1 MEVIA
6 LFVLSSWSAPINN
19 PQQPDKIDVTQMP
32 IALKELLELEQNTPL
47 GERIDQNSQLMLGL
61 PYLFDAIGEEQLPD
75 EDPLFRYDGYDCL
88 TFVEQTLAFSL
99 AKDSVDFENIVLS
112 MRYSTGPSY
121 VSRNHFMLSQ
131 WVPNALDKN
140 YFEDVTHSIGP
151 TRTVQKKLIQ
161 RNWDRWKGRHRYHLQ
176 PEDYPKGDF
185 ILEIVPIDVLT
196 FSIEKLQ
203 TGDLLIV
210 VRENNPYNPVLI
222 THLGWYIDAE
232 IPTLRHATKMGAGGV
247 RDDSLIWYLNHLHYS
262 DKWPIA
268 GFLVL
273 RPVDTN
279 LRLENENP

>member
-1 MEVIA
+1 MEIIA
-6 LFVLSSWSAPINN
+6 LFVLSSWAVPLHE
-19 PQQPDKIDVTQMP
+19 PEKTDVTQMP
-32 IALKELLELEQNTPL
+32 IALKEQLEVTQDITL
-47 GERIDQNSQLMLGL
+47 GERIAKSSQLMLGL

-88 TFVEQTLAFSL
+88 TFVEQTLALSL
-99 AKDSVDFENIVLS
+99 AKDSVDFEDIVLS
-112 MRYSTGPSY
+112 MRYRSGPSY

-131 WVPNALDKN
+131 WIPNVLEKE
-140 YFEDVTHSIGP
+140 YFEDVTRSIGS
-151 TRTVQKKLIQ
+151 TRTVQKTLIQ

-185 ILEIVPIDVLT
+185 ILQVVPIDVLI
-196 FSIEKLQ
+196 FSMDNLQ

-210 VRENNPYNPVLI
+210 VRENNPYNPILI
-222 THLGWYIDAE
+222 THLGWYIEAE
-232 IPTLRHATKMGAGGV
+232 IPTLRHATKMGSGGV

-273 RPVDTN
+273 RPRDAGVDLGN
-279 LRLENENP
+279 KDL